1 MKTVVCAAQFAPELV
16 NFDAGVKKAVR
27 IIDDAAKEG
36 AQLVV
41 FPEAW
46 ILGYTYWASIG
57 TRDPVF
63 HWFLKKL
70 RQETGPVDDERLRPI
85 ADAAARGRIAVSIGI
100 HERDGATLYLTQ
112 LLFGPDGTLANAHR
126 KLVPTNT
133 ERLIWGCGDGSDMK
147 AHDFGFGK
155 INGLMCFEHQMTLA
169 RYALAST
176 GEQIHCAAWPGHG
189 FITPVIDASN
199 RQLAHENGCFVIS
212 AREVMSAELLPKD
225 APGDGGDPDRWSGV
239 GGSSIIAPTA
249 TYIAEP
255 VHNDERLIV
264 GELDFSLIE
273 QVKYHFDGVG
283 HYARPDVFQL
293 KWDDRPKPPCVHAD
307 G

>member
-1 MKTVVCAAQFAPELV
+1 MGVVVAAAQYAPEIV
-16 NFDAGVKKAVR
+16 NMDAGVKKAVK

-36 AQLVV
+36 ARLVV
-41 FPEAW
+41 FSEAW
-46 ILGYTYWASIG
+46 LLGYTYWASIG

-70 RQETGPVDDERLRPI
+70 RMEAGPTDDPRLKPI
-85 ADAAARGRIAVSIGI
+85 ADAASRGKIVVSIGC
-100 HERDGATLYLTQ
+100 HERDGASLYLTQ
-112 LLFGPDGTLANAHR
+112 LLFSPDGTLANAHR
-126 KLVPTNT
+126 KLMPTNT
-133 ERLIWGCGDGSDMK
+133 ERMIWGQGDGSDMA

-176 GEQIHCAAWPGHG
+176 GAQIHCAAWPGHD

-212 AREVMSAELLPKD
+212 AREIMSADLLPKD
-225 APGDGGDPDRWSGV
+225 APGDGGDPDRWRGV
-239 GGSSIIAPTA
+239 GGAAIIAPTA
-249 TYIAEP
+249 TYIEEP
-255 VHNDERLIV
+255 VFDEERLV
-264 GELDFSLIE
+264 CAELDFGLIE

-283 HYARPDVFQL
+283 HYARPDIFQL
-293 KWDDRPKPPCVHAD
+293 RWDDRPKPAVISE
-307 G
+307 